1 MLDNKLIIQLYSG
14 LILWSSVE
22 GLFDDGTRRWSRIKY
37 VELFIGG
44 YSREAKG
51 EISLQPLSSFA
62 PSRSS

>member
-1 MLDNKLIIQLYSG
+1 MMAQ
-14 LILWSSVE
+14 
-22 GLFDDGTRRWSRIKY
+22 DGGVPLKRIND
-37 VELFIGG
+37 VELFLGG